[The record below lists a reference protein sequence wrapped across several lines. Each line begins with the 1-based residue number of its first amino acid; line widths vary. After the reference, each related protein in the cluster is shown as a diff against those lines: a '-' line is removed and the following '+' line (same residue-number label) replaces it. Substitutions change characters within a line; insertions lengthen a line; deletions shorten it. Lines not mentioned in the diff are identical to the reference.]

1 MAPKMLYIYVICI
14 TRFDYTLTEIVT
26 LRIDEETKLK
36 VKRLGIS
43 VSKVA
48 RSAILREIEA
58 KEREEALDALR
69 KMRQILRKVDMR
81 TVVEDIRQDRAAR

>member
-1 MAPKMLYIYVICI
+1 
-14 TRFDYTLTEIVT
+14 LTEIVT

-36 VKRLGIS
+36 VKRFGIS

-69 KMRQILRKVDMR
+69 KMRQILGKVDMR
-81 TVVEDIRQDRAAR
+81 TVVEDIRQDREAR